1 MKTRRVLF
9 ILSLIILS
17 LTIGLVFYNQFVK
30 PVLPTNLATI
40 LGVIGAALLL
50 AAGFLDNLSG
60 AFDFISNLF
69 GREQEK
75 PELSSRKVE
84 VEDQGMYQEFN
95 APVTFNYPPRPE
107 VKPAGD
113 DDSFDASLQRYLQW
127 VQTHYGRL
135 NLRGVEERQRKI
147 HDLTLDDVYVS
158 LAATLDPDEVQRRQP
173 EQEKPDA
180 TVDMRELLR
189 KNNKL
194 AITGAPGCGKTTYL
208 RIIASALARAH
219 LTKDR
224 QQVQR
229 HLGLDGPL
237 PVPIFITLSE
247 YNRYRRQRRDAVDPE
262 DGTLRRFITHR
273 LQRTIGRL
281 PADFFEHLLSGGHRC
296 MLLLDGLDEVADET
310 ERRLVSTEVQNL
322 VDSGD
327 AAQIIL
333 TSRTRAYRGQARLA
347 DFRVAHVLPM
357 TGEQVKQLVQQWCSA
372 VYEDEPVRQREQQ
385 ALQSAIDGLETKR
398 RARNELPLIDTP
410 LMVTVVAIVHY
421 NEQRLPEQRA
431 ALYKK
436 CVEVLLAEKHH
447 SATDSTEA
455 LRQWGGTETA
465 KFQFLAFLAYRMMCA
480 GEQAGRNVAERQ
492 MKRWLLPEFE
502 LEYGAEAKV
511 RLKEFIEAMRSR
523 ESLVSEEN
531 AHYRF
536 VHLTFQEFLAA
547 YFLAETVR
555 EQQGILDFW
564 AADERLVD
572 SWWREAVLLTIGH
585 IGGSS
590 KKSALQLVQK
600 LGELTGSDELQLAAA
615 ELAGAAL
622 LELESQDE
630 GTQRQIS
637 GQLSRLLAQRGLH
650 IQPGTRALAGDA
662 LGRLGDERAGVCSL
676 EPEMLPITDELIFL
690 MGERKQKVTV
700 PQPFAIARY
709 PVTNAQFRY
718 FYEDGGYTRKWQR
731 CWTLEGWN
739 YRDSND
745 WTEPRYWND
754 PQFNL
759 PNQPVVAISWYEAV
773 AYANWLAEKTGKPYR
788 LPTEAEWER
797 AARHTDGRIYPW
809 GNTWQEGYANS
820 KETGIGRP
828 TAVGIFPDGAAEC
841 GALDLSGNIDEWC
854 QTRWS
859 NEKDEEY
866 PPLWADDGRE
876 DLAGDSPVYR
886 VIKGGTFGDGHE
898 KWLPAAARDW
908 YSPYLGGTSSGVC
921 GWWCPRSS
929 LASNASDL

>member
-1 MKTRRVLF
+1 MKTRQVLF
-9 ILSLIILS
+9 ILSLTILL
-17 LTIGLVFYNQFVK
+17 LTAGLVLYDQFVK
-30 PVLPTNLATI
+30 PTLPGGWTAA
-40 LGVIGAALLL
+40 LGIIGAALLL
-50 AAGFLDNLSG
+50 TAGFLDNLSG
-60 AFDFISNLF
+60 AFDFIAKLF
-69 GREQEK
+69 GRESA
-75 PELSSRKVE
+75 ELELLSRRVE
-84 VEDQGMYQEFN
+84 VEDQGTYQEFN
-95 APVTFNYPPRPE
+95 APVTFNYPQPAE
-107 VKPAGD
+107 EKPAGD
-113 DDSFDASLQRYLQW
+113 GDSFDASLQRYLQW
-127 VQTHYGRL
+127 VQTRYGRL

-158 LAATLDPDEVQRRQP
+158 LAATLDPDEVQRRRQP

-180 TVDMRELLR
+180 GVDMRDLLS
-189 KNNKL
+189 KDDKL

-219 LTKDR
+219 LTEDVLP
-224 QQVQR
+224 VQR
-229 HLGLDGPL
+229 RLGLDGPL
-237 PVPIFITLSE
+237 PIPIFITLSD
-247 YNRYRRQRRDAVDPE
+247 YNHYRRQRRDAVDPE

-273 LQRTIGRL
+273 LRQTIGRL
-281 PADFFEHLLSGGHRC
+281 PADFFERLLSGGHPC

-310 ERRLVSTEVQNL
+310 ERRLVSAEVQNL

-327 AAQIIL
+327 AAQIIV

-357 TGEQVKQLVQQWCSA
+357 TGEQVAQLVQQWCSA
-372 VYEDEPVRQREQQ
+372 VYEDEPARNRERQ
-385 ALQSAIDGLETKR
+385 ALQSAIDGLEAKR
-398 RARNELPLIDTP
+398 RARNDLPLIDTP

-421 NEQRLPEQRA
+421 NEHHLPEQRA

-447 SATDSTEA
+447 SATDSIEA

-465 KFQFLAFLAYRMMCA
+465 KFQFLAFLAYKMMCA
-480 GEQAGRNVAERQ
+480 GEQAGRSVAERQ

-502 LEYGAEAKV
+502 LEYGSEEAKV
-511 RLKEFIEAMRSR
+511 RLQEFIEAMRSR

-531 AHYRF
+531 AQYRF

-600 LGELTGSDELQLAAA
+600 LGRLTGSDELQLAAA
-615 ELAGAAL
+615 ELASAAL

-637 GQLSRLLAQRGLH
+637 GQLARLLAQRGLR
-650 IQPGTRALAGDA
+650 IQPATRALAGDA
-662 LGRLGDERAGVCSL
+662 LGRLGDERPGVGSL
-676 EPEMLPITDELIFL
+676 EPELLPITDELTFL
-690 MGERKQKVTV
+690 MGKQKQPVTV

-718 FYEDGGYTRKWQR
+718 FYEDGGYSRKWKH
-731 CWTLEGWN
+731 CWTPEGWD
-739 YRDSND
+739 YRDK
-745 WTEPRYWND
+745 WTEPRWWDD
-754 PQFNL
+754 PQYNL
-759 PNQPVVAISWYEAV
+759 PNQPVVGISWYEAV
-773 AYANWLAEKTGKPYR
+773 AYANWLAEQTGKPYR

-809 GNTWQEGYANS
+809 GNTWQESYANS
-820 KETGIGRP
+820 TETGIGRP

-841 GALDLSGNIDEWC
+841 GVLDLSGNVWEWC
-854 QTRWS
+854 QTRWRDEK
-859 NEKDEEY
+859 EKDY
-866 PPLWADDGRE
+866 PPIWQDDGRE
-876 DLAGDSPVYR
+876 NLAGDDFVWR
-886 VIKGGTFGDGHE
+886 VIKGGAYYNDKDGV
-898 KWLPAAARDW
+898 PAAARLGSAPNFGDVIRGVRVVV
-908 YSPYLGGTSSGVC
+908 SPFISG
-921 GWWCPRSS
+921 
-929 LASNASDL
+929 L

>member
-9 ILSLIILS
+9 ILSLIILL
-17 LTIGLVFYNQFVK
+17 LTAGLVLYDQFVK
-30 PVLPTNLATI
+30 TTLPGSWAAI
-40 LGVIGAALLL
+40 LGIIGAALLL
-50 AAGFLDNLSG
+50 TAGFLDNLSG
-60 AFDFISNLF
+60 AFDFITRLL
-69 GREQEK
+69 GGGQEK
-75 PELSSRKVE
+75 PELSPRKVK
-84 VEDQGMYQEFN
+84 VEDQATYQEFN
-95 APVTFNYPPRPE
+95 APVTFYPMPSE
-107 VKPAGD
+107 AKPAGE
-113 DDSFDASLQRYLQW
+113 DDSFDASLRRYLQW

-158 LAATLDPDEVQRRQP
+158 LAATLDPDEAQRRQP

-180 TVDMRELLR
+180 GVDMRDLLS
-189 KNNKL
+189 KNDKL

-208 RIIASALARAH
+208 RIIAGALARAH
-219 LTKDR
+219 LTEDVLP
-224 QQVQR
+224 VQR
-229 HLGLDGPL
+229 RLGLDGPL
-237 PVPIFITLSE
+237 PIPIFITLSE

-273 LQRTIGRL
+273 LRGTIGRL
-281 PADFFEHLLSGGHRC
+281 PADFFERLLSGGHPC

-310 ERRLVSTEVQNL
+310 ERRLVSAEVQNL

-327 AAQIIL
+327 AAQIIV
-333 TSRTRAYRGQARLA
+333 TSRTRAYRGQSRLA
-347 DFRVAHVLPM
+347 DFRVALVLPM
-357 TGEQVKQLVQQWCSA
+357 TGEQVAQLVKQWCSA
-372 VYEDEPVRQREQQ
+372 VYEDELVRQREQM
-385 ALQSAIDGLETKR
+385 ALQSAIDGLEAKR

-421 NEQRLPEQRA
+421 NEKRLPEQRA

-436 CVEVLLAEKHH
+436 CVEVLLADKHH

-465 KFQFLAFLAYRMMCA
+465 KFQFLAFLAYKMMCT
-480 GEQAGRNVAERQ
+480 GEQAGRSVAERQ
-492 MKRWLLPEFE
+492 MKRWLLPEFK
-502 LEYGAEAKV
+502 LEYGLEVAKV
-511 RLKEFIEAMRSR
+511 RLQEFIEAMRSR

-531 AHYRF
+531 AQYWF

-564 AADERLVD
+564 AADERLTD

-585 IGGSS
+585 MGGSS

-600 LGELTGSDELQLAAA
+600 LGGLTGSDELQLAAA
-615 ELAGAAL
+615 ELAAVAL

-630 GTQRQIS
+630 GTQQQIS
-637 GQLSRLLAQRGLH
+637 GRLARLLAKRGLRL
-650 IQPGTRALAGDA
+650 QPATRALAGDA
-662 LGRLGDERAGVCSL
+662 LGRLGDERPSVCSL
-676 EPEMLPITDELIFL
+676 EPELLPITDELTFL
-690 MGERKQKVTV
+690 MGAKKQPVTV

-709 PVTNAQFRY
+709 PVTNTQFRY
-718 FYEDGGYTRKWQR
+718 FYEDGGYTEKWQR
-731 CWTLEGWN
+731 CWTPKGWE
-739 YRDSND
+739 YRDD
-745 WTEPRYWND
+745 GKWTQPRLWNH

-773 AYANWLAEKTGKPYR
+773 AYANWLAEKTGQPYR

-809 GNTWQEGYANS
+809 GSTWQQGYANS

-828 TAVGIFPDGAAEC
+828 TAVGIFPDGTAEC
-841 GALDLSGNIDEWC
+841 GALDLSGNVSEWC
-854 QTRWS
+854 QTRWHDE
-859 NEKDEEY
+859 NRKDY
-866 PPLWADDGRE
+866 PPIWQDSGRE
-876 DLAGDSPVYR
+876 NLAGDRR
-886 VIKGGTFGDGHE
+886 VLKGGAYYSDKDGV
-898 KWLPAAARDW
+898 PAAARDW
-908 YSPYLGGTSSGVC
+908 YP
-921 GWWCPRSS
+921 
-929 LASNASDL
+929 SDLRNYDMGLRVVVSPFISGL